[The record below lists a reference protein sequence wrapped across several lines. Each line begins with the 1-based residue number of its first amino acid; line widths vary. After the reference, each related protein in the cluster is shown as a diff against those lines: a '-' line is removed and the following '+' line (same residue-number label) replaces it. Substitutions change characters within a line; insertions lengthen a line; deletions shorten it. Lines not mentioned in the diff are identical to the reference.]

1 MEDIQEVIIKSKVK
15 KFRIKIGPPK
25 LTKYERA
32 RILGSR
38 ALQLSLG
45 APILIS
51 IKDIETLSPL
61 EIAKKEMEMKILPII
76 VRRKSPGG
84 RYQDIPL
91 KFLL

>member
-1 MEDIQEVIIKSKVK
+1 VEDIQEGIIKGKTK
-15 KFRIKIGPPK
+15 KFRVKIGPPK

-45 APILIS
+45 APVLIS
-51 IKDIETLSPL
+51 LENIKTYSPL
-61 EIAKKEMEMKILPII
+61 EIAKMEMEMKILPII
-76 VRRKSPGG
+76 VRRKNPSG